1 MQVHPQMMAHNLL
14 RSMQG
19 PFPALDELRIGRAFL
34 LLEVSADGQLHVAEV
49 IVRQVR
55 NLQQGVQVVVFIVYS
70 TDGQVLTPG
79 DTIERQVDLEAEQ
92 NWTLAQIHY
101 Y

>member
-1 MQVHPQMMAHNLL
+1 M
-14 RSMQG
+14 
-19 PFPALDELRIGRAFL
+19 
-34 LLEVSADGQLHVAEV
+34 
-49 IVRQVR
+49 RQVR